1 MPIAL
6 ERPQGQADAAPRGGK
21 SRAPTRR
28 TAAGQLSI
36 PVALGTGAVLLHA
49 LDSWVLQVEGDS
61 SPGRRA
67 MYLVSVILGGIL
79 WLIAHRVLSKRLQ
92 AMALM
97 SAGLI
102 SAVIVAPVLGS
113 YIDKQ
118 GLGGSRLSGVLGLV
132 GAIALITIGATR
144 LVRDA
149 KTRWR
154 KLLAIPIAFAIAQFL
169 VLPVVPAVLA
179 TQAARPPLP
188 GGTPADLG
196 MSYENVA
203 IEAADGT
210 KLAAWY
216 IESRNGAAILL
227 RHGSGST
234 RASLLRHAAFL
245 SGAGYGVL
253 LTDARGHG
261 NSGGRINEFGW
272 HGRQD
277 IPAALDYL
285 EARPDVSGD
294 IGILGLSMGGEEALV
309 AAAGDERIAA
319 VVAEG
324 AGTST
329 YEDSIAKEAHPM
341 ARYINWTMYALTDV
355 LSDASQPAGIT
366 DSIRLIAPRPVLLI
380 AGEETVEKTVGPIYR
395 DAGGPTTQLWMLPDT
410 PHTGGLRH
418 HPPDYKER
426 VLSFFHGSLLHE

>member
-1 MPIAL
+1 
-6 ERPQGQADAAPRGGK
+6 
-21 SRAPTRR
+21 
-28 TAAGQLSI
+28 
-36 PVALGTGAVLLHA
+36 
-49 LDSWVLQVEGDS
+49 
-61 SPGRRA
+61 